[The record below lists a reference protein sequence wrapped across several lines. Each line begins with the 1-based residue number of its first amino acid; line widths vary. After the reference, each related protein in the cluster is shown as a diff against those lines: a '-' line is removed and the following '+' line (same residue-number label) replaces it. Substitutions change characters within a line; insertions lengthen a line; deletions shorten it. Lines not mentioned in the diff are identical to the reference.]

1 MKLPKT
7 SVAQRRSIANHVGM
21 ALVTIGGWRLAGIPG
36 LYLAVGC
43 ILLGAV
49 ALARLE
55 DNVKQR
61 RDIIRR
67 R

>member
-1 MKLPKT
+1 MKLT
-7 SVAQRRSIANHVGM
+7 VAQRRSIANHAGM
-21 ALVTIGGWRLAGIPG
+21 ALVTIGGWQLAGIPG
-36 LYLAVGC
+36 LYLAVGL